1 MNSRFSNGVLT
12 IIMDNSC
19 SAVHIQPDG
28 TFSSLKKGGG
38 MGLNSI
44 RSVAKKYDGY
54 SCFEVKDGVFL
65 SSVYLKLEETPV
77 TIKDNEIRTKI

>member
-1 MNSRFSNGVLT
+1 
-12 IIMDNSC
+12 
-19 SAVHIQPDG
+19 
-28 TFSSLKKGGG
+28 